1 MFRVASP
8 WMLLLLPPALAA
20 AWWMGRRRRH
30 SDARLTLP
38 RAAIRVR
45 LAVSPWVRLERG
57 LPWLRGLVLVLLVV
71 SLARPQAGQRL
82 ENVSTLGV
90 DIVIA
95 LDVSGSMRAEDF
107 QPDNRLQV
115 AKQTVRRFID
125 GRTADRLGL
134 VIFAG
139 LATTRSPLTLDHL
152 MLQQSLDQVGF
163 APSDQDGTAL
173 GMGLATAVNRLRDSS
188 ARSKVVVLIT
198 DGVNNTGQIGPEA
211 AAEAARALGIRVHT
225 IGVGSEG
232 EAPVPVDLGSMGT
245 QYVMQRVEIDEE
257 VLTEIARTT
266 GGQYFRATEASA
278 LEQVFEH
285 IDELEKTEIESR
297 ERILYSEL
305 FPYALLPAV
314 LLLLLERLLVATR
327 LRRIP

>member
-8 WMLLLLPPALAA
+8 WILLLLPPALAA
-20 AWWMGRRRRH
+20 AWWMGRRRRQ

-45 LAVSPWVRLERG
+45 LAVSPWVRLERS

-125 GRTADRLGL
+125 GRRADRLGL

-152 MLQQSLDQVGF
+152 MLQQSLDQVDF

-211 AAEAARALGIRVHT
+211 AAEAARALGIRVHA

-232 EAPVPVDLGSMGT
+232 EVPVPVDLPTGR
-245 QYVMQRVEIDEE
+245 QYVMQQVEIDEE

-266 GGQYFRATEASA
+266 GGQYFRATEATA
-278 LEQVFEH
+278 LEQVFDR

-305 FPYALLPAV
+305 FPYALLPAI